1 MTGSKTARWV
11 PVPLFFLSFAAFFAG
26 ASRVSGMGPGGVL
39 TALLGTG
46 GLPNPPGYPL
56 IGLLTDLWLLIP
68 HGNVAFHLNLF
79 AAFQGAFLCVA
90 VFTLV
95 RDLRRARGDD
105 GVLIPLTAVLLLT
118 GMPLFYRHVFF
129 FDRYLLSLLVFVG
142 LLKVLFPVDD
152 RRFSPARSFTAGAA
166 LTLLF
171 GAHFFAFL
179 AGAAF
184 FSVWLPTRHAL
195 GWRSL
200 PAFVAGLVTGLAPLG
215 WNAWKAGRDPYFNWS
230 DPRSWDKL
238 RELLTRAERGE
249 MNLVRPLEIW
259 SRQIV
264 AFMDLVQENFGP
276 IVLSIAFAAALALFV
291 LGRKN
296 KPAPHGFRFSLL
308 AALVA
313 AALVP
318 LVMINFSLGTPG
330 SPGEGQ
336 SLWIAANYSFV
347 FLLCLVLAATLGW
360 GTFIDFLSSKRPA
373 AGRALAIIGVL
384 ALFAGTIG
392 EYRRHDSRDFRF
404 TADLVSLTRSHFPA
418 GSLLLTGID
427 SIYFPLMGEEL
438 ARKEPGPFA
447 VHIDLL
453 FRPWYI
459 ETLIRTNSVDP
470 SLHEPLLRLRD
481 RIAVY
486 MRGQIRGEELM
497 ESYLVA
503 VHAMIDFYEKSAGA
517 YLIDIDP
524 LVPMR
529 YGFVGRSTKEP
540 FGYGD
545 RLFTEN
551 SEMKGIDWRRDENAL
566 RALLKAPAE
575 GPQAFWVETL
585 RESLRAQLQK
595 RIRWTAGV
603 EPEESEFLRAL
614 VTNP

>member
-1 MTGSKTARWV
+1 
-11 PVPLFFLSFAAFFAG
+11 
-26 ASRVSGMGPGGVL
+26 MGPGGVL

-56 IGLLTDLWLLIP
+56 IGLLTDLWLQIP
-68 HGNVAFHLNLF
+68 HENVAFHLNLF
-79 AAFQGAFLCVA
+79 AAFQGALLCVA

-95 RDLRRARGDD
+95 RDLLRARGEDA
-105 GVLIPLTAVLLLT
+105 VLIPLTAVLLLT
-118 GMPLFYRHVFF
+118 GMPLFYKHVFF

-142 LLKVLFPVDD
+142 LLKILFPVDD
-152 RRFSPARSFTAGAA
+152 RRFSQTRSFAAGTA

-184 FSVWLPTRHAL
+184 FAVWLPTRRAL
-195 GWRSL
+195 QWRSL
-200 PAFVAGLVTGLAPLG
+200 PAFAAGLVAGLTPFG
-215 WNAWKAGRDPYFNWS
+215 WNAWKAGRNPYFNWS

-249 MNLVRPLEIW
+249 MNLTRPLEIW
-259 SRQIV
+259 NRQIA
-264 AFMDLVQENFGP
+264 AFADLVQGNFGTV
-276 IVLSIAFAAALALFV
+276 VLAIALVATLALFV
-291 LGRKN
+291 IGRKT
-296 KPAPHGFRFSLL
+296 KPVPGGFRFSLL
-308 AALVA
+308 AALFA

-318 LVMINFSLGTPG
+318 LVMINFSLGAPG

-336 SLWIAANYSFV
+336 ALWIAANYSFV
-347 FLLCLVLAATLGW
+347 FLLCLVLTAALGW
-360 GTFIDFLSSKRPA
+360 GNFIDFLSSKHPA
-373 AGRALAIIGVL
+373 AGRTLAIVGVL

-392 EYRRHDSRDFRF
+392 EYRRQNSRDFRF
-404 TADLVSLTRSHFPA
+404 TADLVSLTRSHFPP
-418 GSLLLTGID
+418 GSLVLTGID
-427 SIYFPLMGEEL
+427 SIYFPFMGGEL
-438 ARKEPGPFA
+438 TRQEPGPLA
-447 VHIDLL
+447 VHTDLL

-459 ETLIRTNSVDP
+459 ETLIRTNSLDP
-470 SLHEPLLRLRD
+470 SLHESLFRLRD

-486 MRGQIRGEELM
+486 MQGRIRGEELM

-503 VHAMIDFYEKSAGA
+503 VHAMIAFYEKSAGA
-517 YLIDIDP
+517 YLIDIDS

-529 YGFVGRSTKEP
+529 YGFVGPSTKEP

-545 RLFTEN
+545 RLFNEN
-551 SEMKGIDWRRDENAL
+551 SEMKGIDWHRDENAL
-566 RALLKAPAE
+566 RALLKAPVG